1 MIIKEMNKAI
11 PQFNADIGEEFDS
24 KSIQLKKTNSKLTW
38 AFITSLFLGALFVD
52 LNLSG
57 NVPLFLG
64 VVFTG
69 VALLLYI
76 IRSRRKLNEQ
86 WTYTRVVAESIK
98 SEWFKFIVGGGDYPC
113 NKTIGDEYYTD
124 LFEKNIQE
132 KISEYRSNIINS
144 GGSPIEFDLKQFKLK
159 LNSTTLDH
167 RNYAFEDRLEFYKEK
182 RIKDQLRWY
191 EKKSLL
197 MEKKE
202 QQYKISFGVV
212 VAIGLLVGAYKLT
225 GLPIISFLDNSDWFS
240 IAIALGFALES
251 ANSIFQH
258 ERLSI
263 NYKKSANDLSESLNK
278 INDTDN
284 DVRSDEN
291 VFSEFVEDV
300 ENRISNEHKSWSLTT
315 NTKNL
320 PNF

>member
-11 PQFNADIGEEFDS
+11 PQFNADIGEEFDQ
-24 KSIQLKKTNSKLTW
+24 KSIQLKKASSKLTA
-38 AFITSLFLGALFVD
+38 AFIISLFLGALFVD

-57 NVPLFLG
+57 DIPLFLG
-64 VVFTG
+64 VIFTSA
-69 VALLLYI
+69 ALLFYV

-113 NKTIGDEYYTD
+113 NKSVGEEYYTD
-124 LFEKNIQE
+124 LFKKNIQE
-132 KISEYRSNIINS
+132 KISEYRSNIINA
-144 GGSPIEFDLKQFKLK
+144 GGSPVEFNLK
-159 LNSTTLDH
+159 LDSTTLEY
-167 RNYAFEDRLEFYKEK
+167 RNIAFEDRLDLYKEK
-182 RIKDQLRWY
+182 RIKDQLSWY

-202 QQYKISFGVV
+202 QQYKIGFGVV
-212 VAIGLLVGAYKLT
+212 VTIGLLVGAYKLT
-225 GLPIISFLDNSDWFS
+225 GLPIIGFLDSSDWFS

-284 DVRSDEN
+284 DVRNDEN

>member
-11 PQFNADIGEEFDS
+11 PQFNADIGEEFDQ
-24 KSIQLKKTNSKLTW
+24 KSIQLKKASSKLTA
-38 AFITSLFLGALFVD
+38 AFIISLFLGALFVD

-57 NVPLFLG
+57 DIPLFLG
-64 VVFTG
+64 VTFTSA
-69 VALLLYI
+69 ALLLYV

-113 NKTIGDEYYTD
+113 NKSVGEEYYTD
-124 LFEKNIQE
+124 LFKKNIQE
-132 KISEYRSNIINS
+132 KISEYRSNIINA
-144 GGSPIEFDLKQFKLK
+144 GGSPVEFNLK
-159 LNSTTLDH
+159 LDSTTLEY
-167 RNYAFEDRLEFYKEK
+167 RNIAFEDRLDLYKEK
-182 RIKDQLRWY
+182 RIKDQLSWY

-202 QQYKISFGVV
+202 QQYKIGFGVV
-212 VAIGLLVGAYKLT
+212 VTIGLLVGAYKLT
-225 GLPIISFLDNSDWFS
+225 GLPIIGFLDSSDWFS

-284 DVRSDEN
+284 DVRNDEN

>member
-1 MIIKEMNKAI
+1 MNKAI
-11 PQFNADIGEEFDS
+11 PQFNADIGEEFDY
-24 KSIQLKKTNSKLTW
+24 KSIQLKKANSKLTA
-38 AFITSLFLGALFVD
+38 AFIISLFLGALFVD

-57 NVPLFLG
+57 DTPLFLG
-64 VVFTG
+64 VIFTSA
-69 VALLLYI
+69 ALLLYV

-86 WTYTRVVAESIK
+86 WTYTRVAAESIK

-113 NKTIGDEYYTD
+113 NKSIGEDYYID

-132 KISEYRSNIINS
+132 NISEYRSNIINA
-144 GGSPIEFDLKQFKLK
+144 GGSPVDFKLK
-159 LNSTTLDH
+159 LDSKTLDY
-167 RNYAFEDRLEFYKEK
+167 RNMEYKDRLDLYKEK
-182 RIKDQLRWY
+182 RIKDQLNWY

-197 MEKKE
+197 MENKE
-202 QQYKISFGVV
+202 QQYKIGFGVV
-212 VAIGLLVGAYKLT
+212 VTIGLLVGAYKLT
-225 GLPIISFLDNSDWFS
+225 GLPIIGFLDNSDWFS

>member
-11 PQFNADIGEEFDS
+11 PQFNADIGEEFDQ
-24 KSIQLKKTNSKLTW
+24 KSIQLKKASSKLTA
-38 AFITSLFLGALFVD
+38 AFIISLFLGALFVD

-57 NVPLFLG
+57 DIPLFLG
-64 VVFTG
+64 VTFTSA
-69 VALLLYI
+69 ALLLYV

-113 NKTIGDEYYTD
+113 NKSVGEEYYTD
-124 LFEKNIQE
+124 LFKKNIQE
-132 KISEYRSNIINS
+132 KISEYRSNIINA
-144 GGSPIEFDLKQFKLK
+144 GGSPVEFNLK
-159 LNSTTLDH
+159 LDSTTLEY
-167 RNYAFEDRLEFYKEK
+167 RNIAFEDRLDLYKEK
-182 RIKDQLRWY
+182 RIKDQLSWY

-202 QQYKISFGVV
+202 QQYKIGFGVV
-212 VAIGLLVGAYKLT
+212 VTIGLLVGAYKLT
-225 GLPIISFLDNSDWFS
+225 GLPIIGFLDNSDWFS